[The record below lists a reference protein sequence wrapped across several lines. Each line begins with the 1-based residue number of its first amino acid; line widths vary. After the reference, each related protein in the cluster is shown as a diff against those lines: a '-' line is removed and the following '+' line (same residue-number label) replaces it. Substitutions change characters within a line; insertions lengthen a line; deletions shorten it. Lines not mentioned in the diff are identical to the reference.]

1 MLYFCKGVKLLK
13 LKSLLRE
20 KAFCDPVGTRT
31 QDPIIKSDVLY
42 QLSYEIIPLFKTER
56 GAKIIIII
64 F

>member
-1 MLYFCKGVKLLK
+1 MIKVFTHCKFPEAAVLLGN
-13 LKSLLRE
+13 
-20 KAFCDPVGTRT
+20 FCDPVGTRT